1 VKFAQSNRSITD
13 LEVVKI
19 EIAAIPDRL
28 LAGLRLTYQDR
39 TYDLIRIFGDRQ
51 LDLAQQQFQDL
62 SLKENAAGMLANSA
76 KYLLVREVGYYSL
89 WALARSIPQQ
99 QIVLG
104 RADLVERRAE
114 TSLELQ
120 QASMW
125 LLQEIWLQWQELLG
139 TRQLQILSENLISIA
154 PQLQSRTDLD
164 RLLAMSPM
172 TPIALKDWESADLI
186 AFDRQLYQLAQQKLG
201 RLFATELT
209 IEIVRSMPPQL
220 QSALTNVLDL

>member
-1 VKFAQSNRSITD
+1 MKFAHSSKSITD
-13 LEVVKI
+13 LESVNI
-19 EIAAIPDRL
+19 EIAAIPDRQ

-62 SLKENAAGMLANSA
+62 SLKQNAAGMLATPD

-89 WALARSIPQQ
+89 WALANAHQQ
-99 QIVLG
+99 PIVLG
-104 RADLVERRAE
+104 RANLVERRAE

-139 TRQLQILSENLISIA
+139 TRQLQIFSENLIAIA

-172 TPIALKDWESADLI
+172 TPIALKAWESADLI
-186 AFDRQLYQLAQQKLG
+186 AFDRHIYQLAQQKLG
-201 RLFATELT
+201 RQFGTELT

-220 QSALTNVLDL
+220 QSALTNVLDI

>member
-1 VKFAQSNRSITD
+1 MSIID
-13 LEVVKI
+13 PQLVKI
-19 EIAAIPDRL
+19 EIATIPDRH
-28 LAGLRLTYQDR
+28 LAGLKLTYQDR

-62 SLKENAAGMLANSA
+62 MVKQNVTGILTNPD

-89 WALARSIPQQ
+89 WGLDRSTTQASIANSL
-99 QIVLG
+99 IVG
-104 RADLVERRAE
+104 IADLVERRDE

-139 TRQLQILSENLISIA
+139 TKQLQMLSENLISIA
-154 PQLQSRTDLD
+154 PQLQSLTDLE

-172 TPIALKDWESADLI
+172 TPIGLKAWESADLI
-186 AFDRQLYQLAQQKLG
+186 AFDRQIYQLAQQKLG
-201 RLFATELT
+201 RQFATELT
-209 IEIVRSMPPQL
+209 IDIVRSMPPQL
-220 QSALTNVLDL
+220 QSALTDILDI